1 MRRSSVNSLDPA
13 TSVKDLKATV
23 PDGGWGWVVCASC
36 LVGWMAI
43 GGICMSYGI
52 ILPSLKA
59 HFRQNTV
66 VISLVGSILI
76 GICGVIGPIVA
87 SMANRFGLRVV
98 YMIGSITTGISIIA
112 ATFTSNA
119 YVFLILY
126 GVIAGFGIGLIML
139 PVSVGCNYY
148 FDKRRALATGISKTG
163 VSIGGF
169 VFPPLADILLET
181 FDWKAVA
188 YCFATISFISCVF
201 GALIRPLELAVV
213 RKEDEEK
220 AGGGGSNVEGLK
232 TEDKLTFGGSN
243 VNGNLSCEDGST
255 RNQRRQSVTQMQ
267 GYLEQNTEGTTE
279 LVFHP
284 KERKGSK
291 IFLPPLAKSNTFYDG
306 SIDNKYA
313 EDNTLCHK
321 NSQSDARR
329 YSVVNT
335 AVLYHNEQ
343 EAGIYKRILDFFDL
357 NFWKDPAMLSFLASR
372 FFGNFSM
379 ATFYMF
385 LPIILIENQ
394 FSMSQA
400 SIMLSVIGVPNMF
413 SRIIVGAIMDHP
425 RVDCV
430 LLNFIGFTLVSIIL
444 CVFAFSDNYT
454 VLLVLAALLG
464 INFAPYQVNT
474 SIALGQM
481 LPTEKVASGSGKCMC
496 VMGIASII
504 GPVLTGYIFDN
515 TKNHKIIIFMIAF
528 GFFVSGLT
536 CLITTC
542 IHVRRKK
549 NAIKLE
555 F

>member
-1 MRRSSVNSLDPA
+1 MRRSSANSLDPT

-52 ILPSLKA
+52 ILPSLKV

-87 SMANRFGLRVV
+87 SMANRFGLRIV
-98 YMIGSITTGISIIA
+98 YMMGSITTGISIIA
-112 ATFTSNA
+112 ATFTTNA

-126 GVIAGFGIGLIML
+126 GVIAGFGIGFIML

-169 VFPPLADILLET
+169 VFPPLADVLLER

-213 RKEDEEK
+213 RKEDEEMANK
-220 AGGGGSNVEGLK
+220 EKVEVLK
-232 TEDKLTFGGSN
+232 TEEKLTFGDSK
-243 VNGNLSCEDGST
+243 VNGNISCENGSKS
-255 RNQRRQSVTQMQ
+255 NQRRHSVSQIQ

-279 LVFHP
+279 LVFQP

-306 SIDNKYA
+306 SIDDKFA
-313 EDNTLCHK
+313 EDNSVCHK
-321 NSQSDARR
+321 NLQSNDRR

-343 EAGIYKRILDFFDL
+343 GDSISKRIFDFFDL
-357 NFWKDPAMLSFLASR
+357 NFWKDSAMLSFLASR

-496 VMGIASII
+496 IMGIASII

-515 TKNHKIIIFMIAF
+515 TKDHKIIIFMIAF

-549 NAIKLE
+549 NAITL
-555 F
+555 

>member
-1 MRRSSVNSLDPA
+1 M
-13 TSVKDLKATV
+13 
-23 PDGGWGWVVCASC
+23 
-36 LVGWMAI
+36 
-43 GGICMSYGI
+43 
-52 ILPSLKA
+52 
-59 HFRQNTV
+59 
-66 VISLVGSILI
+66 
-76 GICGVIGPIVA
+76 
-87 SMANRFGLRVV
+87 
-98 YMIGSITTGISIIA
+98 
-112 ATFTSNA
+112 
-119 YVFLILY
+119 
-126 GVIAGFGIGLIML
+126 
-139 PVSVGCNYY
+139 
-148 FDKRRALATGISKTG
+148 
-163 VSIGGF
+163 
-169 VFPPLADILLET
+169 
-181 FDWKAVA
+181 
-188 YCFATISFISCVF
+188 
-201 GALIRPLELAVV
+201 
-213 RKEDEEK
+213 
-220 AGGGGSNVEGLK
+220 
-232 TEDKLTFGGSN
+232 
-243 VNGNLSCEDGST
+243 
-255 RNQRRQSVTQMQ
+255 
-267 GYLEQNTEGTTE
+267 
-279 LVFHP
+279 
-284 KERKGSK
+284 
-291 IFLPPLAKSNTFYDG
+291 
-306 SIDNKYA
+306 
-313 EDNTLCHK
+313 
-321 NSQSDARR
+321 
-329 YSVVNT
+329 NT

-343 EAGIYKRILDFFDL
+343 SDSISKIIFDFFDL
-357 NFWKDPAMLSFLASR
+357 NFWKDSAMLSFLASR

-444 CVFAFSDNYT
+444 CVFAYSDNYT

-496 VMGIASII
+496 IMGIASII

-515 TKNHKIIIFMIAF
+515 TKDHKIIIFMIAF

>member
-1 MRRSSVNSLDPA
+1 MRRSSANSLDPT

-52 ILPSLKA
+52 ILPSLKV

-87 SMANRFGLRVV
+87 SMANKFGLRIV
-98 YMIGSITTGISIIA
+98 YMMGSITTGISIIA
-112 ATFTSNA
+112 ATFTTNA

-126 GVIAGFGIGLIML
+126 GVIAGFGIGFIML

-169 VFPPLADILLET
+169 VFPPLADVLLER

-201 GALIRPLELAVV
+201 GALIRPLELAAV
-213 RKEDEEK
+213 RKEDEEMANK
-220 AGGGGSNVEGLK
+220 ENVEVLK
-232 TEDKLTFGGSN
+232 TEEKLTFGDSK
-243 VNGNLSCEDGST
+243 VNGNLSCENGSKS
-255 RNQRRQSVTQMQ
+255 NQRRHSVSQIQ
-267 GYLEQNTEGTTE
+267 GYLEQDTEGTTE
-279 LVFHP
+279 LVFQP

-306 SIDNKYA
+306 SIDDKFA
-313 EDNTLCHK
+313 EDNSVCHK
-321 NSQSDARR
+321 NLQSNDRR

-335 AVLYHNEQ
+335 AVLYHNGQ
-343 EAGIYKRILDFFDL
+343 EDSISKRIFDFFDL
-357 NFWKDPAMLSFLASR
+357 NFWKDSAMLSFLASR

-496 VMGIASII
+496 IMGIASII

-515 TKNHKIIIFMIAF
+515 TKDHKIIIFMIAF

-549 NAIKLE
+549 NAIKL
-555 F
+555 

>member
-1 MRRSSVNSLDPA
+1 MRRSSANSLDP
-13 TSVKDLKATV
+13 TNSVKDLRATV

-52 ILPSLKA
+52 ILPSLKV

-112 ATFTSNA
+112 ATFTTNA

-126 GVIAGFGIGLIML
+126 GVIAGFGIGFIML

-169 VFPPLADILLET
+169 VFPPLADVLLER

-213 RKEDEEK
+213 RKEDEEMAQK
-220 AGGGGSNVEGLK
+220 ENLEVLK
-232 TEDKLTFGGSN
+232 TEEKLTFGDSK
-243 VNGNLSCEDGST
+243 VNGNLSCEGVNES
-255 RNQRRQSVTQMQ
+255 NQRRHSVSQIQ
-267 GYLEQNTEGTTE
+267 GYLEQNTESSIQ

-306 SIDNKYA
+306 SIDDNFA
-313 EDNTLCHK
+313 EDNSVCHK
-321 NSQSDARR
+321 NFQSNDRR

-343 EAGIYKRILDFFDL
+343 EDGISKRIFDFFDL

-400 SIMLSVIGVPNMF
+400 SILLSVIGVPNMF

-464 INFAPYQVNT
+464 VNFAPYQVNT

-496 VMGIASII
+496 IMGIASII

-515 TKNHKIIIFMIAF
+515 TKDHKIIIFMIAF

-549 NAIKLE
+549 NAINL
-555 F
+555 